1 MPNHLNFCSCH
12 NCRLGLRTKCGGETV
27 RRTIR
32 RFRRLTKQ
40 QLKRGEEPLTRISV
54 PYTD

>member
-12 NCRLGLRTKCGGETV
+12 HCRLGLRTKFGGETV

>member
-1 MPNHLNFCSCH
+1 MSNHLKFCR
-12 NCRLGLRTKCGGETV
+12 CRQCRRGLRTKFGGATV
-27 RRTIR
+27 QRTIR

-40 QLKRGEEPLTRISV
+40 QLKRGDEPLTKISV